1 MLDRDNLFAR
11 DGTCFVDLPHEH
23 TICARHR
30 ALGSE
35 GPTFSLVPCFH
46 CLEILN
52 SFEQGTLQF
61 HFCTRPRIYVVDSG
75 CVCVFLVTQSCPTL
89 CDPMDCSPPGSSVH
103 GISQASML
111 KWVAIPFSRRSSQCR
126 GQTQVSCTAG
136 GFFTSESPGK
146 PSCFWI
152 LLLLSRVS
160 RVWLCATPEMAAHQA
175 PPSLG
180 FSRQEHWSGLPFPS
194 PMHESEKSKWSR
206 SVVSDSLRPH
216 GLQPTRLLH
225 PWDLPG
231 KSTGV
236 GCHCL
241 LQKHS
246 AKMPQRGRALLIF
259 TTSMNFKDIS

>member
-89 CDPMDCSPPGSSVH
+89 CDPIDCSPPGSSVH

-111 KWVAIPFSRRSSQCR
+111 KWVASPFSRRSSQCR

-160 RVWLCATPEMAAHQA
+160 RV
-175 PPSLG
+175 
-180 FSRQEHWSGLPFPS
+180 
-194 PMHESEKSKWSR
+194 
-206 SVVSDSLRPH
+206 
-216 GLQPTRLLH
+216 
-225 PWDLPG
+225 
-231 KSTGV
+231 
-236 GCHCL
+236 
-241 LQKHS
+241 
-246 AKMPQRGRALLIF
+246 
-259 TTSMNFKDIS
+259 